1 MAAHGD
7 NFVVT
12 WSICRRLVEQDRH
25 VLEEFVQMEHSR
37 QWAVPR
43 KRAAEPAVQ
52 VVQPRATTQQGKRMV
67 TDSITGLEGVR
78 VLSAGDKRA
87 PQLNPVDP
95 RREELWQI

>member
-1 MAAHGD
+1 M
-7 NFVVT
+7 V
-12 WSICRRLVEQDRH
+12 
-25 VLEEFVQMEHSR
+25 EEFLQTEHSR

-43 KRAAEPAVQ
+43 KRPAEPAVQ
-52 VVQPRATTQQGKRMV
+52 VVQPRATTKQGKHMV

-95 RREELWQI
+95 RWQIWVLSGKSNLRIAVCGQIWLGP